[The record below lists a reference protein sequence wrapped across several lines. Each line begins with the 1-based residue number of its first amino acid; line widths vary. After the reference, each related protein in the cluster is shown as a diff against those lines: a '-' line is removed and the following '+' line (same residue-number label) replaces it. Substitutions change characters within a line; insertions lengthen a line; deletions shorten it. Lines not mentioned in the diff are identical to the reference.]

1 MANIAVGERFP
12 AFILPD
18 KQGEPFDLRSQLIE
32 GPLMFV
38 FYRGD
43 WWPYCNGQLVSF
55 ARDYEEFEER
65 GVRIAGISVD
75 PPSRNAAMVDKLDLS
90 FHLLSDPRG
99 DLIKRCGL
107 WNEEEGVSEPAIV
120 ALEKSGTVQYLYSG
134 GSDFADRPQEE
145 SLLYILD
152 RVGAESAEEY
162 GGDEPVIQ
170 ISAEEAEKETVRP
183 DKPVITLEQLK
194 PYYRGVYF
202 ATVSMNK
209 KLVDEGLQG
218 ESIAKKVN
226 GYQAL
231 VTEYN
236 EAIQETIEAKAAR
249 VEQ

>member
-1 MANIAVGERFP
+1 
-12 AFILPD
+12 
-18 KQGEPFDLRSQLIE
+18 
-32 GPLMFV
+32 
-38 FYRGD
+38 
-43 WWPYCNGQLVSF
+43 
-55 ARDYEEFEER
+55 
-65 GVRIAGISVD
+65 
-75 PPSRNAAMVDKLDLS
+75 MVDKLDLP

-99 DLIKRCGL
+99 ELIKHCGL

-134 GSDFADRPQEE
+134 GTDFADRPQEE

-152 RVGAESAEEY
+152 RVGAESDEEH
-162 GGDEPVIQ
+162 GGDEPEIR
-170 ISAEEAEKETVRP
+170 ISAEEAENETVRP
-183 DKPVITLEQLK
+183 DKPVMALEQLK

-218 ESIAKKVN
+218 ERIAKRVN

-231 VTEYN
+231 VSEYN
-236 EAIQETIEAKAAR
+236 EAIQETIEAKATR